1 MEVTPKLEDLLSL
14 GINDLL
20 TLSREVNDTIIEILK
35 NDDVSTIVT
44 SPTKTCDSC
53 FISISF
59 SDEDLLLRSKL
70 HNRPLYVSG
79 YVQEQK
85 LNQILIDNGSTV
97 NILPKSTMNQL
108 GISVEELSNS
118 KLVIQGVNQGAQ
130 QAIGTVHLEIA
141 IGDLQATTI
150 FM

>member
-1 MEVTPKLEDLLSL
+1 MEIVSCH
-14 GINDLL
+14 
-20 TLSREVNDTIIEILK
+20 TI
-35 NDDVSTIVT
+35 STI
-44 SPTKTCDSC
+44 
-53 FISISF
+53 
-59 SDEDLLLRSKL
+59 EDDAF
-70 HNRPLYVSG
+70 PLKFDGG